1 MSTTAAG
8 RHARSGL
15 DQLDFAE
22 DLFAVVAAAVAVFS
36 SRALRRGRARRVGQN
51 AANQRPPSHLFAS
64 YGLPRVVSEL
74 SDSQE

>member
-1 MSTTAAG
+1 MYVDDRLG
-8 RHARSGL
+8 RRSRARSGL

-22 DLFAVVAAAVAVFS
+22 DLLAE
-36 SRALRRGRARRVGQN
+36 GQN
-51 AANQRPPSHLFAS
+51 ATNRWPPSHLFAS